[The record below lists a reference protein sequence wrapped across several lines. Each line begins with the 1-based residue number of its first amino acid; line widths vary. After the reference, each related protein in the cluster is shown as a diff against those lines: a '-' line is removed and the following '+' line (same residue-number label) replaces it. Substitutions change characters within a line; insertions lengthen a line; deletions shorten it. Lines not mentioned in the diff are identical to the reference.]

1 MSEVQPESAAAPAEG
16 GKLARGRLNTI
27 VIILLVMAIVA
38 PIGGASG
45 PVSLGI
51 ALGNGAGMPGV
62 FLIAMLILLCFAAGY
77 AAMSRRV
84 SETGAFYAYIT
95 KGLGRPT
102 GGAGAMVAMLAYN
115 AAFCAMCGYVGFFTK
130 MFVLEHAGVDLPW
143 YLYTAV
149 ILLVIF
155 VLGRLNIGIG
165 AGVLVVLL
173 CLELCLFVV
182 FDVGVLVKYGFG
194 AFSLTPFTPHTIWT
208 GGWSGFSVAMMFAVF
223 CFGGVEAAAIYSEEA
238 RNPERTV
245 GRATYGAVLAVGI
258 FYLLTSWCLVTVA
271 GYADAQQT
279 ALADPGG
286 FGFIMIGQV
295 LGSSAAVI
303 MNLLVITS
311 IFASMT
317 GLHQEIA
324 RYGLALAR
332 DGLLPRALA
341 RVHRV
346 SQAPTVA
353 SAAALGLAVVVC
365 LVFILVGADP
375 LMTLAASL
383 SGLTT
388 IGTLILWTVA
398 SLAFVVYF
406 RRHADLRW
414 ITTLIL
420 PAVSFVALGVL
431 LYLALSRYSLV
442 TGVPTA
448 WINSLQWLFVPFILL
463 GVGLMLYKKYTKP
476 DAYALIWPDKP
487 DEGASAGP
495 LLATQMGVAE

>member
-1 MSEVQPESAAAPAEG
+1 MSDVQSESAGKPSEG
-16 GKLARGRLNTI
+16 GKLAGGRLNAI
-27 VIILLVMAIVA
+27 VIVFLVMAIVA

-51 ALGNGAGMPGV
+51 ALGNGAGMPGA
-62 FLIAMLILLCFAAGY
+62 FLIAMVILLCFAAGY

-84 SETGAFYAYIT
+84 TETGAFYAYIT
-95 KGLGRPT
+95 RGLGRPT

-115 AAFCAMCGYVGFFTK
+115 AAFCAMCGYIGFFAK
-130 MFVLEHAGVDLPW
+130 MFVLEHAGLDLPW
-143 YLYTAV
+143 YVYTAIV
-149 ILLVIF
+149 LVIIF
-155 VLGRLNIGIG
+155 ILGRLNISIG

-173 CLELCLFVV
+173 TLELCLFVV
-182 FDVGVLVKYGFG
+182 FDIGVLVKYGIG
-194 AFSLTPFTPHTIWT
+194 AFSLTPFTPHTVWT
-208 GGWSGFSVAMMFAVF
+208 GGWGGFSVAMMFAVF

-238 RNPERTV
+238 RNPARTV
-245 GRATYGAVLAVGI
+245 GRATFGAVLAVGI
-258 FYLLTSWCLVTVA
+258 FYVLTSWCLVTVA
-271 GYADAQQT
+271 GYGDAQKA
-279 ALADPGG
+279 ALANPGG
-286 FGFIMIGQV
+286 FGFDMLGQV

-303 MNLLVITS
+303 MNVLVITS
-311 IFASMT
+311 ILASMT

-332 DGLLPRALA
+332 DGLLPRSLA
-341 RVHRV
+341 RVHPV
-346 SQAPTVA
+346 SKAPTVA
-353 SAAALGLAVVVC
+353 SAAALGLAIVVC
-365 LVFILVGADP
+365 LVFILAGADP

-388 IGTLILWTVA
+388 IGTLILWAVA

-414 ITTLIL
+414 ITTLVL
-420 PAVSFVALGVL
+420 PVISFVAMGVL
-431 LYLALSRYSLV
+431 LYLGVSRYSMV

-448 WINSLQWLFVPFILL
+448 WINNLQWLFVPFILL

-487 DEGASAGP
+487 DEGAPAGP
-495 LLATQMGVAE
+495 ILAAQMEVTR